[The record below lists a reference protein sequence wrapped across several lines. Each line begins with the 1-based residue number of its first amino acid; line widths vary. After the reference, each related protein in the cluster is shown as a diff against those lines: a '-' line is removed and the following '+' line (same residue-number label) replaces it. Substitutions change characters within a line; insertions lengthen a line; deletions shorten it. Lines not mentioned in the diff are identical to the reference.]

1 VTTTPNE
8 IIEFWLDEVGPKRWY
23 DDSAEL
29 DNTIRERFMETWE
42 AAQEGKLESWECSR
56 EGALALLIV
65 LDQFPRNMFRD
76 DGRSFASDARA
87 LALAKKAIG
96 KGFDKQTNLPERIFF
111 YMPMMHSE
119 NSVDQEHSVR
129 LIKMN
134 MGETA
139 YLKHARVHREVIRKF
154 GRFPYRND
162 ALGRRTTDDEA
173 NYLANGGYASSVREF
188 AG

>member
-1 VTTTPNE
+1 VTATQSE
-8 IIEFWLDEVGPKRWY
+8 IIEFWLEEIGPQRWY
-23 DDSAEL
+23 DDSQEL

-42 AAQEGKLESWECSR
+42 EALGGKLESWECSR

-65 LDQFPRNMFRD
+65 LDQFPRNMFRGE
-76 DGRSFASDARA
+76 GRSFASDQKA
-87 LALAKKAIG
+87 LAVAKKAIS
-96 KGFDKQTNLPERIFF
+96 KGFDKQTPLPERIFF

-134 MGETA
+134 IGETA

-154 GRFPYRND
+154 GRFPYRNE
-162 ALGRRTTDDEA
+162 ALGRHSSEDEA
-173 NYLANGGYASSVREF
+173 SYLANGGYASSVRVF